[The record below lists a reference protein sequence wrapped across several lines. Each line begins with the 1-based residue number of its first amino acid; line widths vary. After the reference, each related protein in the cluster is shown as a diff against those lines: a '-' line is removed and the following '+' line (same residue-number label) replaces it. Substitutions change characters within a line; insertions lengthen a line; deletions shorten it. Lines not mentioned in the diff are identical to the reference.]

1 MDFSVFGPHIPW
13 KDGRLGIGE
22 VRALT
27 GRMTLAY
34 FQLFCDPGRYDRE
47 SPTKQAGG
55 LTASQALHT
64 DSPAIQTVKLY
75 RQSSHIGYE
84 TIQTVKSY
92 RLSNQTKQT
101 IKSYSYQAIHIV
113 KSHRLSN
120 NTCTDSQ
127 VI

>member
-1 MDFSVFGPHIPW
+1 MNDMEGKSMIRIRNRWKGSADPSETVLRRFGSGTMLFLSFFCLLDFFIFGPHIPW
-13 KDGRLGIGE
+13 EDGRFGMGE

-55 LTASQALHT
+55 LTASQA
-64 DSPAIQTVKLY
+64 IQTVKLY
-75 RQSSHIGYE
+75 RQL
-84 TIQTVKSY
+84 SY
-92 RLSNQTKQT
+92 
-101 IKSYSYQAIHIV
+101 
-113 KSHRLSN
+113 
-120 NTCTDSQ
+120 TDSQ

>member
-1 MDFSVFGPHIPW
+1 MDFFIFGPHIPW
-13 KDGRLGIGE
+13 EDGRHYGFGMGE

-55 LTASQALHT
+55 LTASQA
-64 DSPAIQTVKLY
+64 IQKVKLY

-92 RLSNQTKQT
+92 RLSN
-101 IKSYSYQAIHIV
+101 H
-113 KSHRLSN
+113 
-120 NTCTDSQ
+120 TDSQ